1 MEPLDI
7 NNIIEVQ
14 DIKNIIRHHQ
24 NLLDFFD
31 DMIEKINKQINNEK
45 PVLNIHLDDISHTK
59 IQYATSSDDDDD

>member
-45 PVLNIHLDDISHTK
+45 LVLNIHLDDISHTK